1 MWCSLTKSVRPQW
14 SRTCWWSCAETRT
27 PSRSSIRAAFT
38 EMADNGKK
46 QIPLRVSPKLYEAL
60 AAWAEDDFRS
70 LNGQIEYLLTE
81 CVRQRKKNGKY
92 VSDEI
97 DVPPDLDIS

>member
-1 MWCSLTKSVRPQW
+1 M
-14 SRTCWWSCAETRT
+14 AE
-27 PSRSSIRAAFT
+27 AQQ
-38 EMADNGKK
+38 KK
-46 QIPLRVSPKLYEAL
+46 QVPLRLSPKLYNAL

-70 LNGQIEYLLTE
+70 LNGQIEYLLSE

-97 DVPPDLDIS
+97 DAPLEINIK